1 MKQSFNRKVV
11 AVTPAL
17 DSHGQRE
24 TYLNNKT
31 QETMYKTVIT
41 FEGGNSGVYSHS
53 GESQDYFKI
62 GEMAD
67 FVAEKTKYGIKI
79 YKPSKKGGG
88 GGNRP
93 QGWVPKS
100 PAEIKRDG
108 LTFILGDVT
117 KLVIADKLDV
127 TDMTKKYN
135 ELVDAFFEQ
144 VDKVKDD

>member
-1 MKQSFNRKVV
+1 MKHNYTKKVV

-31 QETMYKTVIT
+31 QETMYKTIIT
-41 FEGGNSGVYSHS
+41 FEGGKSGVYSHR
-53 GESQDYFKI
+53 GEHQSYFKI
-62 GEMAD
+62 GEMAE
-67 FVAEKTKYGIKI
+67 FVAENTQYGIKV
-79 YKPSKKGGG
+79 YDRTKKGGG